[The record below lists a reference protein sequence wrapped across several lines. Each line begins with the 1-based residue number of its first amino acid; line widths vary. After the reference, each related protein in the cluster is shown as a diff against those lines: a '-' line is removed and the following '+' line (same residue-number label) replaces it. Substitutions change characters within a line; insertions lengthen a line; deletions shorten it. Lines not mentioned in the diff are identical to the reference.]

1 MPHQR
6 HVLSSFVFGGLL
18 CLSAAFAQNPSD
30 SKDEAAREATA
41 RLELMQKTIAGF
53 MVETDDID
61 DRSRLKFVDKPLLRY
76 SDPTRGLENETT
88 LLDASL
94 WRLGESGR
102 PTAIVTLEMY
112 RAPDQP
118 DVLAYEFLSF
128 TKQTFELAL
137 DVGAKKIRWDATG
150 TDLKLAPLPDAPKP
164 AAMATARLRQL
175 RELSRRFKVI
185 ETLRDEKIDCRLMTQ
200 PIDRY
205 SDEKHEIVDGALFVF
220 ANGTNPE
227 GGVLLETDG
236 KTWSYGVFRLSA
248 AGASVELDGREVAS
262 YPFFGEYGRRD
273 GAYTSDSHPLEKK

>member
-1 MPHQR
+1 MPR
-6 HVLSSFVFGGLL
+6 GCDFVSYLVFVGLL
-18 CLSAAFAQNPSD
+18 CLSTAFAQNSSN
-30 SKDEAAREATA
+30 SKEDAAREATA
-41 RLELMQKTIAGF
+41 RLELMQSTIAGF
-53 MVETDDID
+53 SAEGDEID
-61 DRSRLKFVDKPLLRY
+61 DRSRLKFAVKPLLRY

-112 RAPDQP
+112 RAPNQA

-128 TKQTFELAL
+128 AKETFRLAL
-137 DVGAKKIRWDATG
+137 DAGAKKIRWEATG
-150 TDLKLAPLPDAPKP
+150 TDLKLSPLSEALKP
-164 AAMATARLRQL
+164 AATATARLRQM

-185 ETLRDEKIDCRLMTQ
+185 ETLRDEKIECRLMTQ

-205 SDEKHEIVDGALFVF
+205 SDEKQDIVDGASFVF

-248 AGASVELDGREVAS
+248 AGASIQLDGREVAS
-262 YPFFGEYGRRD
+262 YPFFSEYGRRD

>member
-1 MPHQR
+1 MLRQ
-6 HVLSSFVFGGLL
+6 LQLASFVFGSLV
-18 CLSAAFAQNPSD
+18 CLSVAAQDPANPQ
-30 SKDEAAREATA
+30 DEAAREATA
-41 RLELMQKTIAGF
+41 RLELMQSTIAGF
-53 MVETDDID
+53 SVETDEID
-61 DRSRLKFVDKPLLRY
+61 DHARLKFVAKPLLRY

-112 RAPDQP
+112 RAPNQP

-128 TKQTFELAL
+128 TRQTFELAL
-137 DVGAKKIRWDATG
+137 DAGAKKVRWDATG
-150 TDLKLAPLPDAPKP
+150 TDLKLSPLPEAPKP
-164 AAMATARLRQL
+164 AATPAARLRQM

-185 ETLRDEKIDCRLMTQ
+185 ETLRDEKIECRLMTA

-236 KTWSYGVFRLSA
+236 KAWSYGIFRLSA
-248 AGASVELDGREVAS
+248 AGATVQLDGREVGS

-273 GAYTSDSHPLEKK
+273 GAYTSDSHPLAKK

>member
-1 MPHQR
+1 MPRRCHF
-6 HVLSSFVFGGLL
+6 VSYLVFVGWLGLSTASG
-18 CLSAAFAQNPSD
+18 QNPSD
-30 SKDEAAREATA
+30 SKEDADREASA
-41 RLELMQKTIAGF
+41 RLELMRKAIAGF
-53 MVETDDID
+53 AVETDEID

-102 PTAIVTLEMY
+102 PTAIITLEMY
-112 RAPDQP
+112 RAPDRP

-128 TKQTFELAL
+128 TKQSFELAL

-150 TDLKLAPLPDAPKP
+150 SDLKLSPLPDGPKP
-164 AAMATARLRQL
+164 AATATARLRQL
-175 RELSRRFKVI
+175 RDLSRRFKVI
-185 ETLRDEKIDCRLMTQ
+185 ESLRDEKIECRLMTA

-205 SDEKHEIVDGALFVF
+205 SDEKHAIVDGALFVF

-236 KTWSYGVFRLSA
+236 KTWSYGAFRLSS
-248 AGASVELDGREVAS
+248 AGASVQLDGREVAS
-262 YPFFGEYGRRD
+262 YPFFGAYGRRD
-273 GAYTSDSHPLEKK
+273 GAYTSDSHPLEK